1 MIYQGDD
8 LGFNSVGS
16 IMFGWMKRI
25 NIKLEYPRFH
35 PIPNSV
41 ARCLFN
47 DGRTGELLQF
57 HSGNSRI
64 MKFQLEI

>member
-1 MIYQGDD
+1 MIYQGAD

-16 IMFGWMKRI
+16 IMFGWMTRI

-35 PIPNSV
+35 PILNSV
-41 ARCLFN
+41 ARLFN

-57 HSGNSRI
+57 PYGNSRI
-64 MKFQLEI
+64 MKLQLEI